1 MVTLETD
8 GEGLIPSVLEKTLQE
23 LQSAEK
29 PPRLLYTVPHGSNP
43 SGASLPMSRKREIYE
58 IARKYNVVILEDDP
72 YYYLQY
78 DERIPSFL
86 SIDTDGR
93 VLRFDSFS
101 KILSS
106 GVRVGFVTGPKPLV
120 EVLDR
125 HIQVTALHPSGV
137 SQAFVIEAVLDMGV
151 QGFLKHSDTV
161 STFYKNRMEAFR
173 GMAEKYLTGMVEWSP
188 PKAGSRFTSAGS
200 LCTTLKLN

>member
-1 MVTLETD
+1 ME
-8 GEGLIPSVLEKTLQE
+8 
-23 LQSAEK
+23 
-29 PPRLLYTVPHGSNP
+29 
-43 SGASLPMSRKREIYE
+43 RKREIYS
-58 IARKYNVVILEDDP
+58 IAQKYDLLLLEDDP

-78 DERIPSFL
+78 DRRISSFL